1 LSKPGKSPAKA
12 DAATALKKG
21 DHLYLVDGSGYLF
34 RAYHALPPLTRK
46 SDGLPVGAVSG
57 YCNMMW
63 KLLEDVK
70 GPEAPTHL
78 AVVFDAGAVTFR
90 NTIYDKYKANR
101 PPPPEDLIPQ
111 FPLVRDATRAFGVS
125 CVEQDGFEADD
136 LIATYARLAREAN
149 ARCTIISSDKDLMQ
163 LVEDGKV
170 ELYDTMKN
178 KRIAS
183 AEVMEKF
190 GVPPSKVIE
199 VQALAGDSVDNVPGV
214 KGIGI
219 DTAAALI
226 QEFVSLE
233 ALLSKAEKGQLL
245 PEAEKRLGILQR
257 EIDKE
262 VGVPVKLGSG
272 AQLGKYLFEK
282 CRLPGG
288 KKDKKGEWSADTEAL
303 RGFAAQGNAFC
314 SKVLR
319 GRILSKMAGLESL
332 LRDNSPNAR
341 ISEKLVI
348 LDDRA
353 PLPEGPETFAVHEPD
368 PKELIAFLR
377 GMEFNSITKRVA
389 THFGI
394 EDIESIAPTVEPS
407 ATAANRVVKQVEREA
422 PVAVEAKVGAV
433 AGRDAIVKPIDLD
446 AYKTVITLKEL
457 DGWIARAREEGRVC
471 VDTETTGLD
480 PMTAGLC
487 GVSLAVAPG
496 EACYIPCGH
505 RKGDG
510 LDFGASD
517 DLEQMKEA
525 EVLARLRPLLEDPSI
540 LKIAQNL
547 KYDFLIFQQRGIRV
561 APYDDTMLISY
572 VLDGGLHGHGM
583 DELSELHL
591 SHKPISFTDVAGKG
605 KDKITFDCVP
615 IKAATRYSGE
625 DADVTLR
632 LYLLLKARL
641 PAQGKTAV
649 YETLERPLV
658 SVLADM
664 EREGVMIDPDLLRRL
679 SNDFAK
685 DQAKMEIQIH
695 KLAGEAFNIGSPKQL
710 GDILFGKFKLE
721 GGRKTKTGAWST
733 DSDVLEDVAAQGH
746 PIATKVLEWRGLAKL
761 RGTYTDALPTYI
773 NAKTSRV
780 HTSYAMAS
788 TSTGRLASTDPNL
801 QNIPVRTEEGRR
813 IRQAFIAPKGSK
825 LISADYSQI
834 ELRLLAHIAD
844 IPQLKKAFADE
855 QDIHA
860 MTASEIFGV
869 PVKGMPAETRRRAK
883 AINFGIVYGISG
895 FGLANQLGIDR
906 GEADD
911 YIKKYFQ
918 RFPGIRDY
926 MESTKAFARE
936 NGYVETLF
944 GRRVHIREIKSPIPA
959 HRGGAERAAINAPI
973 QGTAA
978 DVIRRAMVRVP
989 EALAKKKLKAKM
1001 LLQVHDE
1008 LIFEAVDAEVEK
1020 TQAAVKAVM
1029 EKAALPAIALSVP
1042 LTVDARAAQNWDA
1055 AH

>member
-1 LSKPGKSPAKA
+1 MSKKPAPSAKPNSP
-12 DAATALKKG
+12 LKKG
-21 DHLYLVDGSGYLF
+21 DHLYLIDGSGYLF
-34 RAYHALPPLTRK
+34 RAYHALPPLSRK

-63 KLLEDVK
+63 KLLEDMK
-70 GPEAPTHL
+70 GGEAPTHL

-90 NTIYDKYKANR
+90 NAIYDGYKANR

-111 FPLVRDATRAFGVS
+111 FPLVRDATRAFGVA
-125 CVEQDGFEADD
+125 CVEMENFEADD
-136 LIATYARLAREAN
+136 LIATYARLAREAG
-149 ARCTIISSDKDLMQ
+149 ARCTIVSSDKDLMQ
-163 LVEDGKV
+163 LVVDGKV

-214 KGIGI
+214 RGIGI
-219 DTAAALI
+219 KTAAELI
-226 QEFVSLE
+226 NQYGDLE
-233 ALLSKAEKGQLL
+233 TLLKKANEIKQPKRRETLI
-245 PEAEKRLGILQR
+245 ENAE
-257 EIDKE
+257 
-262 VGVPVKLGSG
+262 
-272 AQLGKYLFEK
+272 
-282 CRLPGG
+282 
-288 KKDKKGEWSADTEAL
+288 
-303 RGFAAQGNAFC
+303 
-314 SKVLR
+314 
-319 GRILSKMAGLESL
+319 
-332 LRDNSPNAR
+332 NAR
-341 ISEKLVI
+341 ISKKLVT
-348 LDDRA
+348 LDDKA
-353 PLPEGPETFAVHEPD
+353 KLPEGPDAFAVAEPD
-368 PKELIAFLR
+368 PKTLIAFLK
-377 GMEFNSITKRVA
+377 GMEFSSITKRVA
-389 THFGI
+389 AHFGI
-394 EDIESIAPTVEPS
+394 EDIDGIAPAVEPS
-407 ATAANRVVKQVEREA
+407 ATAGNRVVKQADRETPK
-422 PVAVEAKVGAV
+422 PVVSQVGAV
-433 AGRDAIVKPIDLD
+433 MDRGAIVQKIDLD
-446 AYKTVITLKEL
+446 AYKTVTTAKEL
-457 DGWIARAREEGRVC
+457 DAWIARAREAGHVC

-480 PMTAGLC
+480 AMTAGLC

-505 RKGDG
+505 RKGDM
-510 LDFGASD
+510 LDLGGSSD
-517 DLEQMKEA
+517 IVQMGEKD
-525 EVLARLRPLLEDPSI
+525 VLAKLKPLLEDPGV

-547 KYDFLIFQQRGIRV
+547 KYDFTIFAQRGIRI

-591 SHKPISFTDVAGKG
+591 SHTPITFSDVAGKG
-605 KDKITFDCVP
+605 KEKVTFDCVP
-615 IKAATRYSGE
+615 IKEATRYSAE

-641 PAQGKTAV
+641 PAAGKTTV

-664 EREGVMIDPDLLRRL
+664 EMSGITIDPDLLRRL

-685 DQAKMEIQIH
+685 DQAKMEKEIH

-733 DSDVLEDVAAQGH
+733 DADVLEDVAAQGH
-746 PIATKVLEWRGLAKL
+746 PIAKLVLDWRGLAKL
-761 RGTYTDALPTYI
+761 RGTYTDALPTYV
-773 NAKTSRV
+773 NAKTGRV
-780 HTSYAMAS
+780 HTSYAMGA

-844 IPQLKKAFADE
+844 IPQLKKAFSDE
-855 QDIHA
+855 LDIHA
-860 MTASEIFGV
+860 MTASEMFGV
-869 PVKGMPAETRRRAK
+869 PIKGMPAETRRRAK
-883 AINFGIVYGISG
+883 AINFGIIYGISA
-895 FGLANQLGIDR
+895 FGLANQLGIGR

-926 MESTKAFARE
+926 MEETKAFARE
-936 NGYVETLF
+936 HGYVETLF

-978 DVIRRAMVRVP
+978 DIIRRAMVRMP
-989 EALAKKKLKAKM
+989 DALKAKKLKAKM

-1008 LIFEAVDAEVEK
+1008 LIFEAADSEVEK
-1020 TQAAVKAVM
+1020 TQAVAKAVM
-1029 EKAALPAIALSVP
+1029 EKAALPVVALSVP
-1042 LTVDARAAQNWDA
+1042 LTVDARAALNWDA

>member
-1 LSKPGKSPAKA
+1 MSKTAK
-12 DAATALKKG
+12 ALKKG
-21 DHLYLVDGSGYLF
+21 DHLYLIDGSGYLF

-125 CVEQDGFEADD
+125 CVEMDGFEADD
-136 LIATYARLAREAN
+136 LIATYTRLARDVG
-149 ARCTIISSDKDLMQ
+149 ARVTIISSDKDLMQ

-170 ELYDTMKN
+170 ELLDTMKN
-178 KRIAS
+178 KRIGT

-190 GVPPSKVIE
+190 GVAPSKVVE

-214 KGIGI
+214 PGIGVK
-219 DTAAALI
+219 TAAEL
-226 QEFVSLE
+226 
-233 ALLSKAEKGQLL
+233 
-245 PEAEKRLGILQR
+245 LGIYGDLETLLKRADEIKQPKRR
-257 EIDKE
+257 ET
-262 VGVPVKLGSG
+262 LM
-272 AQLGKYLFEK
+272 A
-282 CRLPGG
+282 
-288 KKDKKGEWSADTEAL
+288 
-303 RGFAAQGNAFC
+303 NA
-314 SKVLR
+314 
-319 GRILSKMAGLESL
+319 E
-332 LRDNSPNAR
+332 NAR
-341 ISEKLVI
+341 ISLKLVT
-348 LDDRA
+348 LDA
-353 PLPEGPETFAVHEPD
+353 NAKIPEGIDAFAVAEPE
-368 PKELIAFLR
+368 PKTLIAFLR

-389 THFGI
+389 AHFSI
-394 EDIESIAPTVEPS
+394 EDVEAIAPTLEPS
-407 ATAANRVVKQVEREA
+407 ATAANRVVKQAVKDT
-422 PVAVEAKVGAV
+422 PVATANAVGAV
-433 AGRDAIVKPIDLD
+433 ANRAAIARPIDLD
-446 AYKTVITLKEL
+446 AYVAVTTPAEL
-457 DGWIARAREEGRVC
+457 DKWIARARETGHVC
-471 VDTETTGLD
+471 VDTETTSLD
-480 PMTAGLC
+480 AMQAGLC
-487 GVSLAVAPG
+487 GISLAVAPG
-496 EACYIPCGH
+496 EACYVPCGH
-505 RKGDG
+505 RKGDR
-510 LDFGASD
+510 LDLGGSD
-517 DLEQMKEA
+517 DIVQLKEA
-525 EVLARLRPLLEDPSI
+525 DVLQRLKPLLEDPSI
-540 LKIAQNL
+540 VKIAQNL
-547 KYDFLIFQQRGIRV
+547 KYDYLIFLRRDIRV
-561 APYDDTMLISY
+561 TPYDDTMLISY

-591 SHKPISFTDVAGKG
+591 SHTPQTFNEVAGKG
-605 KDKITFDCVP
+605 KEKVTFDCVP
-615 IKAATRYSGE
+615 IKAATRYSSE

-632 LYLLLKARL
+632 LWMLLQPRL
-641 PAQGKTAV
+641 AAAGKRAV
-649 YETLERPLV
+649 YETLERPLI
-658 SVLADM
+658 SILADM
-664 EREGVMIDPDLLRRL
+664 EYAGVSIDPELLRRL
-679 SNDFAK
+679 SNDFGK
-685 DQAKMEIQIH
+685 SQAKMETEIF
-695 KLAGEAFNIGSPKQL
+695 KLAGQEFNIGSPKQL

-746 PIATKVLEWRGLAKL
+746 PIAKLVLDWRGLAKL

-773 NAKTSRV
+773 NRDTGRV
-780 HTSYAMAS
+780 HTSYAMGA

-813 IRQAFIAPKGSK
+813 IRQAFIAPKGFK

-844 IPQLKKAFADE
+844 IMQLKQAFADE
-855 QDIHA
+855 VDIHA
-860 MTASEIFGV
+860 MTASEMFGV

-883 AINFGIVYGISG
+883 AINFGIIYGISA
-895 FGLANQLGIDR
+895 FGLANQLSIAR

-926 MESTKAFARE
+926 METTKQFARDH
-936 NGYVETLF
+936 GYVETLF
-944 GRRVHIREIKSPIPA
+944 GRRVHIREIKSPVPG

-978 DVIRRAMVRVP
+978 DIIRRAMTRVP
-989 EALAKKKLKAKM
+989 EALAAKKLKARM

-1008 LIFEAVDAEVEK
+1008 LIFEAPDKEVEATK
-1020 TQAAVKAVM
+1020 KVVAQVM
-1029 EKAALPAIALSVP
+1029 EKAALPTISLTVP
-1042 LTVDARAAQNWDA
+1042 LTVDARAADNWDA